1 MEGIYV
7 LNPDYILRNDVKR
20 VILAKSDGEGIST
33 FIHPLHGMILSFFDS
48 SLEYS
53 ENVKRISESL
63 QLKEIDIINFTSK
76 LVNNSEKI
84 WIGEGS
90 NASHFPEKILIPK
103 PNNYKERKYHFRDF
117 LIDGKIVDLS
127 TKRFY
132 IPIETILMINSI
144 CATNCVYCYADR
156 NNIFDSNIPFERIC
170 EIIDEAKLL
179 KFRKFDVSGGEFFL
193 YKHWEKL
200 LRKMISVGFNP
211 TIPTKIPLSFGQIK
225 KIKDTG
231 LEKIQISLDTTNSH
245 NLSKILKVS
254 SEYWEKMKICFNNL
268 EKIGIRFRVNTVVTS
283 FNCNFNEID
292 NLIEYLHGFN
302 NFVEIS
308 IGIVGY
314 SLYKSNEENK
324 IILPKKTD
332 ADFLM
337 EKLKMKYGKNEKVI
351 LSDISLQ
358 KNNYHFAEDAFF
370 KKAMCTGNM
379 HLFYILADGKV
390 TLCEELYWHPKFIIG
405 DLTKQSIMEMWNSK
419 EAMELYNLNQNVIS
433 VKSACSHCGYF
444 TDCHVSGNKCWREIL
459 KVYGKENWDY
469 PDPRCPFSPEP
480 INTIYVG

>member
-1 MEGIYV
+1 
-7 LNPDYILRNDVKR
+7 
-20 VILAKSDGEGIST
+20 
-33 FIHPLHGMILSFFDS
+33 
-48 SLEYS
+48 
-53 ENVKRISESL
+53 
-63 QLKEIDIINFTSK
+63 
-76 LVNNSEKI
+76 
-84 WIGEGS
+84 
-90 NASHFPEKILIPK
+90 
-103 PNNYKERKYHFRDF
+103 
-117 LIDGKIVDLS
+117 
-127 TKRFY
+127 
-132 IPIETILMINSI
+132 MINSI

-211 TIPTKIPLSFGQIK
+211 TIPTKIPLSFGQLK